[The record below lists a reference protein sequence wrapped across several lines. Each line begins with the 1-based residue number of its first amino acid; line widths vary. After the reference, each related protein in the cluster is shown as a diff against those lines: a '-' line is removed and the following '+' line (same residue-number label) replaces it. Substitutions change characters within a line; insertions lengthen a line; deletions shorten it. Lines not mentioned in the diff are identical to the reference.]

1 MARLLAAESGAM
13 KNEHVLSGL
22 IAKRAEIAGQIERLQ
37 LEIRQLVVALD
48 HVDASIRLFDPD
60 VDLEDVKSRLPPRHM
75 AFKGEVSRIL
85 LNTLRKAAKPMPV
98 SELAMVV
105 LSERGLSVDD
115 KPFLVVL
122 KRRVDAC
129 LRTLRK
135 KGLVKTTRPAGSL
148 GLWEI
153 VHKS

>member
-1 MARLLAAESGAM
+1 M

-22 IAKRAEIAGQIERLQ
+22 IAKRSEIAGQIERLQ

-48 HVDASIRLFDPD
+48 HVDASIRIFDPD
-60 VDLEDVKSRLPPRHM
+60 ADLEDVKSRLPPRHM

-85 LNTLRKAAKPMPV
+85 LNTLRKAPAPMPV
-98 SELAMVV
+98 SELAAIV
-105 LSERGLSVDD
+105 LSERGLSLDD
-115 KPFLVVL
+115 KPFFVVL

-135 KGLVKTTRPAGSL
+135 KGLVKMTRPPGSL
-148 GLWEI
+148 GLWE
-153 VHKS
+153 VKS

>member
-1 MARLLAAESGAM
+1 MVRLLAAERQM

-22 IAKRAEIAGQIERLQ
+22 IAKRKEIAGRIEYLQI
-37 LEIRQLVVALD
+37 EIRQLVVALD

-85 LNTLRKAAKPMPV
+85 LNTLRKAPKAMPV
-98 SELAMVV
+98 SELALVV
-105 LSERGLSVDD
+105 LSERGLSADD
-115 KPFLVVL
+115 KPFLIVL

-129 LRTLRK
+129 LRSLRK
-135 KGLVKTTRPAGSL
+135 KGLVRSQRPIGSL
-148 GLWEI
+148 HLWEI
-153 VHKS
+153 IR

>member
-1 MARLLAAESGAM
+1 M
-13 KNEHVLSGL
+13 KNEHVLRGL

-60 VDLEDVKSRLPPRHM
+60 ADLEDVKSRLPPRHM
-75 AFKGEVSRIL
+75 AFKRGLPHS
-85 LNTLRKAAKPMPV
+85 AQHPADGQPMPV

-135 KGLVKTTRPAGSL
+135 RV
-148 GLWEI
+148 W
-153 VHKS
+153 